1 MRGGGCMKLDREDI
15 LRELKRIFRD
25 NFEIPNP
32 DVDVDLR
39 EAYEFDSIDAIELL
53 VEIEKMIGTPLSQEQ
68 KKLAME
74 VRTLND
80 ICAYIESMAGAG
92 A

>member
-1 MRGGGCMKLDREDI
+1 VGDMKLEREDI
-15 LRELKRIFRD
+15 LRELNRIFRE
-25 NFEIPNP
+25 NFEISNP
-32 DVDVDLR
+32 VPDADLR

-53 VEIEKMIGTPLSQEQ
+53 VEIEKMIGVPLSQED

-80 ICAYIESMAGAG
+80 ICDYIQTMAA
-92 A
+92 AKA

>member
-1 MRGGGCMKLDREDI
+1 VGNIKLGREDI
-15 LRELKRIFRD
+15 LRELNRIFRE

-32 DVDVDLR
+32 DPDANLR

-53 VEIEKMIGTPLSQEQ
+53 VEIEKMIGATLSQED

-80 ICAYIESMAGAG
+80 ICDYIESMAA
-92 A
+92 ARA

>member
-1 MRGGGCMKLDREDI
+1 MKLGREDI
-15 LRELKRIFRD
+15 LRELKRIFRE
-25 NFEIPNP
+25 NFEIPDADP
-32 DVDVDLR
+32 DVDLR

-53 VEIEKMIGTPLSQEQ
+53 VEIEKMIGTPLSQED

-80 ICAYIESMAGAG
+80 ICHYVESMAA
-92 A
+92 AKA

>member
-1 MRGGGCMKLDREDI
+1 MKLEREDI
-15 LRELKRIFRD
+15 LRELNRIFRE
-25 NFEIPNP
+25 NFEISNP
-32 DVDVDLR
+32 VPDADLR

-53 VEIEKMIGTPLSQEQ
+53 VEIEKMIGVPLSQED

-80 ICAYIESMAGAG
+80 ICDYIQTMAA
-92 A
+92 AKA

>member
-1 MRGGGCMKLDREDI
+1 MGDMKLEREDI
-15 LRELKRIFRD
+15 LRELNRIFRE
-25 NFEIPNP
+25 NFEISNP
-32 DVDVDLR
+32 VPDADLR

-53 VEIEKMIGTPLSQEQ
+53 VEIEKMIGVPLSQED

-80 ICAYIESMAGAG
+80 ICDYIQTMAA
-92 A
+92 AKA

>member
-1 MRGGGCMKLDREDI
+1 MKLGHEDI
-15 LRELKRIFRD
+15 LRELKRIFRE

-32 DVDVDLR
+32 EPDVNLR

-53 VEIEKMIGTPLSQEQ
+53 VEIEKMLGTPLSQED

-80 ICAYIESMAGAG
+80 ICDYVESMAA
-92 A
+92 ARA